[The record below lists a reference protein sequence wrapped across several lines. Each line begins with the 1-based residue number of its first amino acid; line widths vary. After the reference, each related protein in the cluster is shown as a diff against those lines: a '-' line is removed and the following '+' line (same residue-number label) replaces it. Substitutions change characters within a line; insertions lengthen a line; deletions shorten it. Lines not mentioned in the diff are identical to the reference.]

1 MLDNTSDRHPRPLF
15 TIQIR
20 HHTAVWSSDQCTG
33 HLTVSV
39 EASCLTIIK
48 TTFIT
53 SFKHAKASRSD
64 HASNNF
70 TMRHL
75 QFQDSIPP
83 PPSPPPPPHQSVMG
97 GTPTPHPSP
106 GHVHRRSA
114 AFSGGGGRTPPT
126 RCAQFVKLPRR
137 FASIP
142 SIDSDDGCVAE
153 APSTGSRRSS
163 TLDLIRV
170 VRSVDQNIPPLP
182 SQPARLQPWNGLQW
196 DGSMLVIRN
205 SRGEEICVQGRLKHR

>member
-20 HHTAVWSSDQCTG
+20 HHTG
-33 HLTVSV
+33 HLTVCLEV
-39 EASCLTIIK
+39 SCLTIIK

-53 SFKHAKASRSD
+53 SFKHAKTSRSD
-64 HASNNF
+64 HASNIF

-83 PPSPPPPPHQSVMG
+83 PPSPPSPAPSVGDGRHPHPPPHPRSR
-97 GTPTPHPSP
+97 SP
-106 GHVHRRSA
+106 
-114 AFSGGGGRTPPT
+114 AFGGGGGRTPPT

-142 SIDSDDGCVAE
+142 FIDSDDGCVAE

-182 SQPARLQPWNGLQW
+182 PPPARLQPWNG
-196 DGSMLVIRN
+196 SMFAIRN
-205 SRGEEICVQGRLKHR
+205 SRGEDICVQGRLKHR